1 MAPKIT
7 RRGFVLSVIASAMSL
22 AVGGCTTQDRTA
34 VVPTTSRGGD
44 PLATT
49 ASEQAG
55 LEEADT
61 APIIELLRKQFDYL
75 DLDGTGLV
83 AFARDFRAKAGEEVL
98 RQQVDDPEDFRY
110 TVSTQFL
117 MSTDFFRNGA
127 DESRLVKYVAYYDVY
142 NACTSPFARF
152 D

>member
-1 MAPKIT
+1 MAPDIS
-7 RRGFVLSVIASAMSL
+7 RRAFVLSAIASAISL
-22 AVGGCTTQDRTA
+22 AVGACAPPNRTTTA
-34 VVPTTSRGGD
+34 PTTAD
-44 PLATT
+44 DADQLAAT
-49 ASEQAG
+49 APAQAS
-55 LEEADT
+55 LVEADS
-61 APIIELLRKQFDYL
+61 APIIEVLRKQFDYL
-75 DLDGTGLV
+75 DLDATGLV
-83 AFARDFRAKAGEEVL
+83 AFAHDFRAKAGEEVL
-98 RQQVDDPEDFRY
+98 RRQVDDPEDFRY